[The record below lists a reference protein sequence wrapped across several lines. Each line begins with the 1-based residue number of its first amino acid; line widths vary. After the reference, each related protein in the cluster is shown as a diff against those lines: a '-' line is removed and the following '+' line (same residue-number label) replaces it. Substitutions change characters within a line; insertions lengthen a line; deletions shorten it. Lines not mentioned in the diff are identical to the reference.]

1 MEISFKNECG
11 TKTIS
16 DIKNLKEL
24 LTRRPALQEKLKKL
38 FQVKEINKTDNS
50 SNLYRK
56 HQKWKLYRPV

>member
-11 TKTIS
+11 IKTIS

-38 FQVKEINKTDNS
+38 SQVKEVNKADNS
-50 SNLYRK
+50 SDLYRK
-56 HQKWKLYRPV
+56 HQKWKLYRSV